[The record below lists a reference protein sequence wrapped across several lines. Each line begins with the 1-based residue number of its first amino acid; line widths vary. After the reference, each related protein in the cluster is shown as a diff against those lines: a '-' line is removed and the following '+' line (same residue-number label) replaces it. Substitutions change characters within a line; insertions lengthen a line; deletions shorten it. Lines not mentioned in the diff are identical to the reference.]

1 MRRRKSDFFF
11 ISMCLFLSACTAA
24 ESALNTPYSPTAEVT
39 TQTIETS
46 LPTESLQTATD
57 MMGLEPGLPSLVLMT
72 GIPQGLW
79 QVERLPEGMVLG
91 NNPNGEELILGLRSG
106 ADADMTI
113 ISEADWIYALA
124 APFYT
129 IQDDVETDDLV
140 AFWNGSRQGSM
151 ADVSQLVVRVGDYLS
166 LCGFLGQASSE
177 TVRVEPQS
185 FINDSLWGSEDLWL
199 ILPFDELIPQWKV
212 ISINGNSPLHK
223 DFTIS
228 DYPLVG
234 EYALYGAKDTIES
247 LDEGFKAALTA
258 GIVPTNRDSEKM
270 TTLVMTGVTA
280 LVRGTAYRMEI
291 NGVTYPAEDIVEW
304 LAGADITHISNEVS
318 FYRDC
323 PFPDPKQGMLFFC
336 SSPDYIKLFDYVG
349 ADVIEL
355 TGNHN
360 NDTEQVYGVD
370 VVPSSI
376 NLYLQRGMVYY
387 GGGLDLQDAM
397 RPAVI
402 EHNGNKFAFVG
413 CNPNGPDYA
422 WATDDHGG
430 SAPCGDFTWMADEL
444 SRLRGN
450 GYIPIATFQ
459 YYENYANFASEQQR
473 EDFRMMA
480 DAGAVI
486 VNGSQ
491 AHRPKEM
498 EFYGGAFIH
507 YGLGNLFFDQM
518 GVLVNDDLVLQT
530 RWEFIQRHVFYDGKH
545 ISTELL
551 TAMLEDYAKPR
562 PMTERERQAF
572 LEEIFAASGWR

>member
-1 MRRRKSDFFF
+1 M
-11 ISMCLFLSACTAA
+11 
-24 ESALNTPYSPTAEVT
+24 
-39 TQTIETS
+39 
-46 LPTESLQTATD
+46 
-57 MMGLEPGLPSLVLMT
+57 
-72 GIPQGLW
+72 
-79 QVERLPEGMVLG
+79 
-91 NNPNGEELILGLRSG
+91 
-106 ADADMTI
+106 
-113 ISEADWIYALA
+113 
-124 APFYT
+124 
-129 IQDDVETDDLV
+129 
-140 AFWNGSRQGSM
+140 
-151 ADVSQLVVRVGDYLS
+151 
-166 LCGFLGQASSE
+166 
-177 TVRVEPQS
+177 
-185 FINDSLWGSEDLWL
+185 
-199 ILPFDELIPQWKV
+199 
-212 ISINGNSPLHK
+212 
-223 DFTIS
+223 
-228 DYPLVG
+228 
-234 EYALYGAKDTIES
+234 
-247 LDEGFKAALTA
+247 
-258 GIVPTNRDSEKM
+258 
-270 TTLVMTGVTA
+270 
-280 LVRGTAYRMEI
+280 
-291 NGVTYPAEDIVEW
+291 
-304 LAGADITHISNEVS
+304 
-318 FYRDC
+318 
-323 PFPDPKQGMLFFC
+323 
-336 SSPDYIKLFDYVG
+336 
-349 ADVIEL
+349 
-355 TGNHN
+355 
-360 NDTEQVYGVD
+360 
-370 VVPSSI
+370 
-376 NLYLQRGMVYY
+376 
-387 GGGLDLQDAM
+387 
-397 RPAVI
+397 
-402 EHNGNKFAFVG
+402 G